1 MKWTDTQW
9 FTISDYGGGSS
20 GATQVVDAGDLGTS
34 SAPWHEEDATSSDD
48 GSSET
53 GSGAETGSGT
63 AVDSADDSIVTSPDG
78 GTGSTP
84 PITVG
89 IDYWL
94 RAETG
99 EVITDELGE
108 GYSLEG
114 MS

>member
-9 FTISDYGGGSS
+9 FTTSDYGGGSS

-34 SAPWHEEDATSSDD
+34 SAPWHEEDAISSDG
-48 GSSET
+48 GSED
-53 GSGAETGSGT
+53 TGSGT

>member
-9 FTISDYGGGSS
+9 FTTSDYGGGSS
-20 GATQVVDAGDLGTS
+20 GATQVVDVGYLGTS
-34 SAPWHEEDATSSDD
+34 SAPWHAEDTTASD
-48 GSSET
+48 GES
-53 GSGAETGSGT
+53 AETGSD
-63 AVDSADDSIVTSPDG
+63 AAADSVDDSIVTSPDG
-78 GTGSTP
+78 GSGSTP